1 MTEPITAET
10 LNFQQKIA
18 QILHDNWPLQGSEAT
33 ENIFFAG
40 YKIDPANR
48 FNASGAKIEIEIYPS
63 AGAGMLTSLST
74 NKVNDL
80 FKLDY
85 WIVVEDESDN
95 GRQEYENQRARVKKA
110 ILDVLHDAQRD
121 IEDLDIAIFTRFNTL
136 DEVQTKPIILHES
149 ISITGQYYHH
159 LS

>member
-1 MTEPITAET
+1 MTEGIKAET
-10 LNFQQKIA
+10 LNFQQKI
-18 QILHDNWPLQGSEAT
+18 IITLHDNWPLQGSEAA

-40 YKIDPANR
+40 YMIDPQKR
-48 FNASGAKIEIEIYPS
+48 FNSSGKKIEIEVYPS
-63 AGAGMLTSLST
+63 AGVGMLTSLST

-85 WIVVEDESDN
+85 WIRVEDDSDT
-95 GRQEYENQRARVKKA
+95 GRQSSENQRAKIKKA

-121 IEDLDIAIFTRFNTL
+121 IEDLDIAIFTRFVTS
-136 DEVQTKPIILHES
+136 DEVQILPIILHES
-149 ISITGQYYHH
+149 IFITGQYYHH